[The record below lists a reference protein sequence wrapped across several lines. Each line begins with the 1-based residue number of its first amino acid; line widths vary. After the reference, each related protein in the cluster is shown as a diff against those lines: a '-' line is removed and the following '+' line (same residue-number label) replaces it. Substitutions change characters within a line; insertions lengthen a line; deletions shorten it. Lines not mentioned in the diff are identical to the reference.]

1 MNNLKRMFDEF
12 GEDLNFF
19 NNEVGNLKE
28 EIKDIKEGFE
38 DIYKILYN
46 FKEKLAFLSKSQENI
61 SSTHLSNVPTEIKG
75 SSTHHPSFKP
85 LNIQNMGISTGNQG
99 ASTDR
104 QTDRHIDNQ
113 TQNYTKSTKT
123 QQDNLNTID
132 SAAEI
137 IESLDNIKKQ
147 IRLKFKRLT
156 NQEMLVFS
164 TIYQFDEEKGFST
177 YKMLAE
183 RLNLTESSIRDYV
196 GRLIK
201 KQAPIEKNKSNN
213 KEIEL
218 NVSRN
223 LKKITSLNTILKLRE
238 L

>member
-1 MNNLKRMFDEF
+1 MDPVKEAFDKVKQDIRFLKDE
-12 GEDLNFF
+12 L
-19 NNEVGNLKE
+19 GNLRKGVLE
-28 EIKDIKEGFE
+28 TRERMIEVCEIIKKMDE
-38 DIYKILYN
+38 KIE
-46 FKEKLAFLSKSQENI
+46 FVASTHKPKIQTQQTP
-61 SSTHLSNVPTEIKG
+61 SSTHNLSLEAL
-75 SSTHHPSFKP
+75 KP
-85 LNIQNMGISTGNQG
+85 QNLLISTGNEG